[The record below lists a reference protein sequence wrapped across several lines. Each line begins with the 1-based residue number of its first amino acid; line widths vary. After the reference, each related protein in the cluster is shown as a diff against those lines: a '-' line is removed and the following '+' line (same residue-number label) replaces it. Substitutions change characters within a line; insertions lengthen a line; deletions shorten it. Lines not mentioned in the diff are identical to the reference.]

1 MSAVDAELLDYIARS
16 IAVIDADEAL
26 KNAFLRILAANPSEQ
41 KQRVSSLTQ
50 MLIVNGAPE
59 ELRTFVKLLSN
70 DQVAAAVQ
78 TALLKT

>member
-16 IAVIDADEAL
+16 IAVIGADEAL
-26 KNAFLRILAANPSEQ
+26 KKAFLRILAANPSEQ